1 MNLFQ
6 PPEAEATSGKT
17 LMAESC
23 TQGDPDD
30 CLLNGKVQHAVE
42 YLHKNRGILER
53 RAFHEQ
59 GLIEEQPG
67 RILSHGVVGACQ
79 SS

>member
-1 MNLFQ
+1 VNLFQ

-42 YLHKNRGILER
+42 SLHKTAESWSGAPSMS
-53 RAFHEQ
+53 RA
-59 GLIEEQPG
+59 
-67 RILSHGVVGACQ
+67 
-79 SS
+79 